1 MTNYEAVDYLR
12 FVLDLF
18 TSWSADKSTTDE
30 TKESISKTE
39 EAFKMAIA
47 ALDAQTEVM
56 MFDQEEIHHNCTV
69 QVLTNSVTGDTSIG
83 WWEEEDE

>member
-1 MTNYEAVDYLR
+1 MTNYEAADYLR

-83 WWEEEDE
+83 WWEEEEG

>member
-1 MTNYEAVDYLR
+1 MTNYEAADYLR

-30 TKESISKTE
+30 TKEGISKTE

-83 WWEEEDE
+83 WWEEEE

>member
-1 MTNYEAVDYLR
+1 MTNYEAADYLR

-30 TKESISKTE
+30 TKESVSKTE

-47 ALDAQTEVM
+47 ALDMQTELM